1 MQAGK
6 LDRRVTIWR
15 LGPAIDD
22 GYTTTPGWEVLGVRW
37 CAVIPQ
43 TGREVIEA
51 AGKDGQR
58 TVRFLF
64 RHDSVTS
71 TITEADQLEHDGT
84 RYDITGPAI
93 EIGRREGWEV
103 LGASVGAV

>member
-1 MQAGK
+1 MNAGK
-6 LDRRVTIWR
+6 MDRRVAIYR
-15 LGPAIDD
+15 LGAAVDD
-22 GYTTTPGWEVLGVRW
+22 GYTTTQGLALLATRW

-71 TITEADQLEHDGT
+71 TITEADELQHAGT
-84 RYDITGPAI
+84 RYAITGPAI